1 MKRLTTFAIIASL
14 AALAFSCKKPD
25 VPVPSEKV
33 DVMSVKI
40 VAEAT
45 TVNVGATLQLSATVS
60 PDNATDKTV
69 TWTSSVPGV
78 ATVSSTGLVTGVDN
92 GQTVI
97 TAAAGGMTDRVTIK
111 VETPVDFNDGKV
123 HFKEFVSYTEESS
136 YINAILPLPEGYTFS
151 GAFDLKDLFAGF
163 PDGTITFE
171 LAPKS
176 QQNGEA
182 QRFYEELQGNL
193 ASNGMWTR
201 NARFGVDFNTDSTSD
216 KDGIG
221 IIVKANG
228 TKVYTIWFRI
238 PYSIPSKVYQDG
250 SDHVKL
256 TVEGL
261 TQQISIYTEFGSL
274 EMEYGNEDNWEEVT
288 FAPGVNELNV
298 CKMWN
303 NGPEQMYLYSP
314 YYKGNEGDYKFL
326 DIWPA
331 LSFSDDTGEILYNN
345 GTSIVLTKYG
355 KALCGQSEGLKWSIP
370 WFELVHSAHWELP
383 EEERPAGSNAEH
395 YGPQYIEV
403 DDQILEKFGIYV
415 EDGFLKTTSAYTG
428 HGFLAHFR
436 LYLTTDYDDV
446 RYILGPRYLTRTF
459 FNRRWTKAGATD
471 PAV

>member
-1 MKRLTTFAIIASL
+1 MIFATLATL
-14 AALAFSCKKPD
+14 AALAFSCNKPD
-25 VPVPSEKV
+25 DQIPSEKV

-40 VAEAT
+40 AASAT
-45 TVNVGATLQLSATVS
+45 KVNVGETLQLSATVS
-60 PDNATDKTV
+60 PDNATEKTV
-69 TWTSSVPGV
+69 AWESSSPDV
-78 ATVSSTGLVTGVDN
+78 ATVTSSGLVSGVAE
-92 GQTVI
+92 GSAVI
-97 TAAAGGMTDRVTIK
+97 SAAAGGMTDRITVT
-111 VETPVDFNDGKV
+111 VVAPVNYNDGKV
-123 HFKEFVSYTEESS
+123 HFKPFVSFNEESTFV
-136 YINAILPLPEGYTFS
+136 NAILPLSEGYTFS
-151 GAFDLKDLFAGF
+151 GAFDLKDLFEGF

-182 QRFYEELQGNL
+182 QRFYEELEGNL
-193 ASNGMWTR
+193 ASNGVWTR
-201 NARFGVDFNTDSTSD
+201 NARFGVDFNTDGTSD

-238 PYSIPSKVYQDG
+238 PYSIPSKVYEDG

-256 TVEGL
+256 IVEGL
-261 TQQISIYTEFGSL
+261 SQQISIYGEFGSL

-288 FAPGVNELNV
+288 FAPGVNELNI

-303 NGPEQMYLYSP
+303 NGPEQMFNYSP

-331 LSFSDDTGEILYNN
+331 LSFSDDTDEILYNN
-345 GTSIVLTKYG
+345 GTSIVLTEYG
-355 KALCGQSEGLKWSIP
+355 KALCGQSKGIEWSIP

-395 YGPQYIEV
+395 YGPQYVEV
-403 DDQILEKFGIYV
+403 DDVLLEKYGIYV

-428 HGFLAHFR
+428 HGFLCHFR
-436 LYLTTDYDDV
+436 LYLETDYDDV

-459 FNRRWTKAGATD
+459 FNRRWTKEGATD

>member
-1 MKRLTTFAIIASL
+1 MKKLTTFAILATL

-25 VPVPSEKV
+25 DLKPAEKV
-33 DVMSVKI
+33 DVMSVNI
-40 VAEAT
+40 VASAT
-45 TVNVGATLQLSATVS
+45 KVNVGETLQLNATVY
-60 PDNATDKTV
+60 PDNATEKTV
-69 TWTSSVPGV
+69 SWESSDPGV
-78 ATVSSTGLVTGVDN
+78 ATVSSTGLVTGKGE
-92 GQTVI
+92 GQAVI

-111 VETPVDFNDGKV
+111 VETPVNFNDGKV

-136 YINAILPLPEGYTFS
+136 YVNAILPLPEGYTFS
-151 GAFDLKDLFAGF
+151 GAFDLKDLFEGF

-182 QRFYEELQGNL
+182 QGFYEEFVANL
-193 ASNGMWTR
+193 ASDGTWTR
-201 NARFGVDFNTDSTSD
+201 NARFGVDFNTESTSD

-238 PYSIPSKVYQDG
+238 PYSIPSKIHPDG

-256 TVEGL
+256 AVDGL
-261 TQQISIYTEFGSL
+261 TEQISIYGEFGSL

-288 FAPGVNELNV
+288 FAPGENELNI

-303 NGPEQMYLYSP
+303 SGPEQLYLYSP
-314 YYKGNEGDYKFL
+314 YYKGNEGDNKFL

-331 LSFSDDTGEILYNN
+331 LSFSDDTDEILYNN

-355 KALCGQSEGLKWSIP
+355 QALCGQSKGIEWSIP

-395 YGPQYIEV
+395 YGPQYVEV
-403 DDQILEKFGIYV
+403 DDVLLEKYGIYV

-436 LYLTTDYDDV
+436 LYLTTDYDEQ

-459 FNRRWTKAGATD
+459 FNRRWTREGATD
-471 PAV
+471 PSV